1 MPSYRLLS
9 VFFFAGLLLTFT
21 DVRAA
26 EQSGGLPEGP
36 GRDLLMSKCFQC
48 HSEGMWRDQRQ
59 DRRGWEAA
67 LYRMVGRGAL
77 WTEDEI
83 NTMASY
89 LGSALGPQSAKTSI
103 KE

>member
-1 MPSYRLLS
+1 MLSYRLLS
-9 VFFFAGLLLTFT
+9 LCFLAGLLLLFT
-21 DVRAA
+21 NVRAA
-26 EQSGGLPEGP
+26 EQSGGLPDGP
-36 GRDLLMSKCFQC
+36 GRDVLTSKCFQC
-48 HSEGMWRDQRQ
+48 HSEGMWKDQRQ

-83 NTMASY
+83 NTMAAY
-89 LGSALGPQSAKTSI
+89 LGSALGPQSAKTST